1 MYEMSHIHDSVELA
15 SYWCV
20 YGHIMYRDLAA
31 LSRLVV
37 ILIVTAQRA
46 QRLWIQFVVSR
57 RGLRIVDET

>member
-1 MYEMSHIHDSVELA
+1 MFDLSHIHDSVELA
-15 SYWCV
+15 SHWCV
-20 YGHIMYRDLAA
+20 YSHIMYRDLAA
-31 LSRLVV
+31 LSRLVE

>member
-1 MYEMSHIHDSVELA
+1 MSHIHDSVELA
-15 SYWCV
+15 SYWCI
-20 YGHIMYRDLAA
+20 GSHIMYRDLAA

-37 ILIVTAQRA
+37 ILIATAQRA